1 MGSNF
6 ELAFGEYLLATVEGN
21 GPPYVG
27 SPAPPSLVWKDLL
40 QSELPLRV
48 ENRRTKKVISARCT
62 EAPRQEAPLESQ
74 HWARCAYFSEPVRSG
89 EATEPSSGSRH
100 IQVATM
106 ELSKEGRGRFQ
117 AGERIL
123 ELKPVLWPSRREGRP
138 NAHDAV
144 GFSVWHEGRPVG
156 AVQSWSG
163 GPIWLPNL
171 NEDSPTR
178 DDVALIAAGFLVIYG
193 RIHGSLGLLGA
204 PIPGVLADA
213 SGDRPANRPDWPR
226 FATTLGALVP
236 LAPVRPLVSG
246 VAGRARS

>member
-1 MGSNF
+1 MLAGVNWPLRPLSQVLFLGALAGCATTRMALPDDMEPGELHPVNLSQAMGSNF

-106 ELSKEGRGRFQ
+106 ELSKE
-117 AGERIL
+117 
-123 ELKPVLWPSRREGRP
+123 
-138 NAHDAV
+138 
-144 GFSVWHEGRPVG
+144 
-156 AVQSWSG
+156 
-163 GPIWLPNL
+163 
-171 NEDSPTR
+171 
-178 DDVALIAAGFLVIYG
+178 
-193 RIHGSLGLLGA
+193 
-204 PIPGVLADA
+204 
-213 SGDRPANRPDWPR
+213 
-226 FATTLGALVP
+226 
-236 LAPVRPLVSG
+236 
-246 VAGRARS
+246 